1 MYKNS
6 CPKIPEFL
14 DMIHLT
20 KMSKYVCFP
29 NIEVNIDIWAFL
41 VMSKYGIF
49 FKIQK
54 CLKVMKSSTRLKSL
68 VFR

>member
-1 MYKNS
+1 MYVFK
-6 CPKIPEFL
+6 
-14 DMIHLT
+14 
-20 KMSKYVCFP
+20 
-29 NIEVNIDIWAFL
+29 NIEVNIDIWASL